1 MGDRI
6 VLWLL
11 MPRRACYALTSDGFL
26 GFRGPRAAGKHRD
39 GSLASWSHASLNAVR
54 SIGTLS
60 VMSQQACL
68 HLQAPIPS
76 PEAMMCLTATWLA
89 QPPSSSLADTWMR
102 CHASVCGTTAARDQ
116 SVVVGCINKLPSLR
130 RETAARFDSACLSC
144 SSSAH
149 LPDGCAASCHR
160 ADRSRRT
167 QLSVSNLV
175 TTVFTLACC
184 TRSLAGNLRRPTCPK
199 KAVEVFDCSTLGSS
213 VVLVFPRCRWR

>member
-54 SIGTLS
+54 FYWD
-60 VMSQQACL
+60 SQRHVAAGL
-68 HLQAPIPS
+68 FA
-76 PEAMMCLTATWLA
+76 
-89 QPPSSSLADTWMR
+89 PSSSHTVSRGDDVSHRKPGSHNLRRHLLLTPGCAVMPPFR
-102 CHASVCGTTAARDQ
+102 GTTAARDQ

-167 QLSVSNLV
+167 QLSGSR
-175 TTVFTLACC
+175 TL
-184 TRSLAGNLRRPTCPK
+184 
-199 KAVEVFDCSTLGSS
+199 
-213 VVLVFPRCRWR
+213 